1 MKDRFTFLVG
11 CLVTGWI
18 LSYSDQ
24 ILLVYI
30 SCLLPLL
37 GALAVLT
44 PLGEWIA
51 PWIAPWMILSTHSR
65 FRTVQGYKISPKQT
79 IRRREG
85 KSVREVVAGTL
96 MVVGR
101 RTLEKAMQTGDYEY
115 EGPATGE
122 DAGGH
127 YVNDGTGG
135 TGSYVPEGH
144 IVPYKGE
151 YIDERLN

>member
-1 MKDRFTFLVG
+1 MKDRFAFLLG

-18 LSYSDQ
+18 LSYSDHT
-24 ILLVYI
+24 LLVYL

-37 GALAVLT
+37 GAVVVLLPFGDRIIPTT
-44 PLGEWIA
+44 PW
-51 PWIAPWMILSTHSR
+51 H
-65 FRTVQGYKISPKQT
+65 FRTVQGYKISPKRT

-85 KSVREVVAGTL
+85 KDVMEVVAGTL
-96 MVVGR
+96 MVVGH
-101 RTLEKAMQTGDYEY
+101 RTMEKAMETGDYEY

-127 YVNDGTGG
+127 FVNDGTGG
-135 TGSYVPEGH
+135 TGSYVPEGR
-144 IVPYKGE
+144 IVPYKGK